1 MIDDILSIIEQGE
14 LWANLKI
21 FEIALDQLLVDV
33 LVVSVDDLSCD
44 CVLVQEFVLVEMP
57 QELDHTIELGMLFS
71 LQYLLRCRFANFEV
85 ESD

>member
-33 LVVSVDDLSCD
+33 LVVSVDDLSSD
-44 CVLVQEFVLVEMP
+44 CVLVQEFVLVKMP
-57 QELDHTIELGMLFS
+57 
-71 LQYLLRCRFANFEV
+71 
-85 ESD
+85 